1 VGIGAIAVVAA
12 ATIGLATTPVAAVAV
27 GPETDPAASMYTP
40 GTIVAIDLTL
50 PPASVAALEADP
62 EGDYVEGTFSLAATD
77 GTPKG
82 IGGFSQP
89 LTVGIRLKG
98 GTGSFRE
105 LKDEKAAFKIKF
117 NFVKGQKFLGL
128 KKLTLNNMVQDPS
141 MVHETMAYEVFRSLG
156 VPSPRTGYAYVR
168 VNGADYGVYLNLETF
183 DDVFLPRWFG
193 STRHLYEA
201 DKPGVD
207 VSPGGAGE
215 FEVDEG
221 DEGDRTDLEA
231 LIAAANSGSGD
242 WSDGMAAVADLP
254 EMAKM
259 WAVERYIGHW
269 DGYAGVA
276 DAFRPNNYYLHSED
290 VGPGAGRFQMLPW
303 GADQTWDAR
312 VEFDESAGGLLFNH
326 CLADS
331 DCFGLYEEDLRD
343 TYAST
348 AALDLDTAARCT
360 AERLAPWQAMEDEG
374 RREYDSA
381 EIAEGVAEGRQ
392 FIADRPQ
399 ELAAWLG
406 VPAPAGPAGER
417 PCTVIEESE
426 EIEEP
431 SGPAPPGH
439 PVFSPAADPPPL
451 PVLLVRGRVVVR
463 RGVLVARLR
472 PSGPGE
478 LELAGTIATRGGV
491 LRACEAKAT
500 VAAAGPVAVRCPLS
514 AGTQD
519 RLAAHWLRIRLHA
532 RFTPPTGSPVA
543 LDQVVRLRRTGAAS
557 RDHPAS

>member
-1 VGIGAIAVVAA
+1 MAGIASIAVAA
-12 ATIGLATTPVAAVAV
+12 ASTIGLAATPVAAVAV
-27 GPETDPAASMYTP
+27 GTETDPAASMYTP

-62 EGDYVEGTFSLAATD
+62 EGDYVEGTFSLAATN
-77 GTPKG
+77 GKPKG
-82 IGGFSQP
+82 IGDFSQP

-141 MVHETMAYEVFRSLG
+141 MVHEMMAYEAFRSLG

-168 VNGADYGVYLNLETF
+168 VNGAAYGVYLNLETF

-221 DEGDRTDLEA
+221 DEGNRTDLEA

-242 WSDGMAAVADLP
+242 WSDGMAAVADLA

-303 GADQTWDAR
+303 GTDQTWDAR

-343 TYAST
+343 TYASI

-381 EIAEGVAEGRQ
+381 EIAEGVAKGRQ
-392 FIADRPQ
+392 FIASRPQ

-406 VPAPAGPAGER
+406 VPAPASPTGER
-417 PCTVIEESE
+417 PCTTIEETE
-426 EIEEP
+426 ET
-431 SGPAPPGH
+431 SDPAPTGH
-439 PVFSPAADPPPL
+439 PVSSPAAGPPPL
-451 PVLLVRGRVVVR
+451 LASLVLGRVVVR
-463 RGVLVARLR
+463 NGVLVARLQ

-478 LELAGTIATRGGV
+478 LELAGTIAVRDGV
-491 LRACEAKAT
+491 LRACEVKAT
-500 VAAAGPVAVRCPLS
+500 VTAAGPVAVRCPLS
-514 AGTQD
+514 AGVQD
-519 RLAAHWLRIRLHA
+519 RLAARWLRIRLHA
-532 RFTPPTGSPVA
+532 HLMPSAGSPVA
-543 LDQVVRLRRTGAAS
+543 LVRAVRLRRTAAAS
-557 RDHPAS
+557 RSHPAS